1 MALITW
7 NSTYSVNVK
16 EIDLQ
21 HQKLIALINQLHD
34 GMKAGKGKEIT
45 GKILSDL
52 ADYTKF
58 HFGYEEKLFDQ
69 TKYPDTMVQK
79 RQHSDL
85 VKQVVNYI
93 SKFQKGEAI
102 LTMELMNFLK
112 DWLMNHIVA
121 TDKKYTSFLNSKGI
135 Y

>member
-45 GKILSDL
+45 RKILSDL

>member
-34 GMKAGKGKEIT
+34 GMKAGKGQEIT

>member
-34 GMKAGKGKEIT
+34 GMKAGKGKEII

-135 Y
+135 N

>member
-34 GMKAGKGKEIT
+34 GMKAGKGKEII

>member
-135 Y
+135 N

>member
-58 HFGYEEKLFDQ
+58 HFGYEEKFFDQ
-69 TKYPDTMVQK
+69 TKYPDTMVHK

-85 VKQVVNYI
+85 VKQVVDYI
-93 SKFQKGEAI
+93 SKFQQGEVI

-135 Y
+135 N

>member
-21 HQKLIALINQLHD
+21 HQKLVALINQLHD

-52 ADYTKF
+52 ADFTKF
-58 HFGYEEKLFDQ
+58 HFAYEEKLFDQ
-69 TKYPDTMVQK
+69 TKYPDTVLHK
-79 RQHSDL
+79 RQHADL
-85 VKQVVNYI
+85 VKQVVSYI
-93 SKFQKGEAI
+93 SKFQKGDAI
-102 LTMELMNFLK
+102 LTMELMNFLR

-121 TDKKYTSFLNSKGI
+121 TDKKYTSFFNSKGI
-135 Y
+135 N